1 MFSEDW
7 LAVRESADAAA
18 RSLSLVQ
25 RLAEVLCGRA
35 SDPPPYARGPTI
47 HALDLAAGTGANS
60 RYLAGHLPMAQDWLL
75 LDYDVRL
82 LDAVPAQMQA
92 WADARGFDVIED
104 GVSLRLRGS
113 PAACRF
119 TTCRVDLTTAIA
131 DSAMPDM
138 FSGRALVTASAL
150 LDLVSERWLRA
161 LAEKCRQSD
170 AAVLFALTYDG
181 TIRCVPEDAEDE
193 VIRELVNR
201 HQSSDKGFGPALGP
215 SADEHAARCFADV
228 GFNVERAASPWM
240 LDPGMRHLQTR
251 LIDGWAQAA
260 AEMAPNQS
268 GSIDAWRRRRLA
280 HVGEGR
286 SQLTVG
292 HRDLI
297 AWPARQNFEVRSL
310 TSP

>member
-7 LAVRESADAAA
+7 LAAREPADAAA
-18 RSLSLVQ
+18 RSLPLVQ
-25 RLAEVLCGRA
+25 RLADGLCG
-35 SDPPPYARGPTI
+35 SVPDPPSGGSGLTV
-47 HALDLAAGTGANS
+47 HALDLAAGTGANA
-60 RYLAGHLPMAQDWLL
+60 RYLAEHLPLAQDWLL
-75 LDYDVRL
+75 VDHDARL
-82 LDAVPAQMQA
+82 LDAVPAQMRA
-92 WADARGFDVIED
+92 WADARAFALVAAD
-104 GVSLRLRGS
+104 GPCLQVRGA
-113 PAACRF
+113 PAPCRF
-119 TTCRVDLTTAIA
+119 TTRRADLAAAIA
-131 DSAMPDM
+131 GPTMPDI
-138 FSGRALVTASAL
+138 FSGRSLVTASAL

-193 VIRELVNR
+193 AIRALVNR
-201 HQSSDKGFGPALGP
+201 HQSRDKGFGPALGP

-228 GFNVERAASPWM
+228 GFDVERAASPWR
-240 LDPGMRHLQTR
+240 LNPGMQELQAR

-260 AEMAPNQS
+260 AEMSPNQS
-268 GSIDAWRRRRLA
+268 ASIDAWRLRRLS

-297 AWPARQNFEVRSL
+297 AWPRKVR
-310 TSP
+310 TSKFDV